1 MVKEAE
7 PKPVAPDR
15 QRPAQRGRLLQQL
28 GFGVFRATEQTL
40 TAFEGDLG
48 RTFRRL
54 RRRLFGV
61 PLTTAQEAQERLTKV
76 KGLAVLGS
84 DNLSSSAYATEEIV
98 RVLALAGAGVLSLTL
113 PISFVLVGVLAI
125 VVLSYHQ
132 VIRAYPGGG
141 GSFLVSRVNL
151 GDKAGL
157 VAAAALMI
165 DYVLTVA
172 VSVAA
177 GVQALTSVFPGLFE
191 LRVAIAAGAIVIL
204 ALGNLRG
211 IREAASLFVL
221 PIYVYLAGMLGLLGY
236 ALFRWATGSL
246 PTYTPPPDWAP
257 AIAAPLSLMLIL
269 RAFSS
274 GAVALTGVE
283 AISNGVGVFK
293 PSEQKNARITL
304 TSMALLFAGIFLG
317 LSFFAG
323 HFGLLPDPAEKETL
337 ISQLIRLLVGPGW
350 FHVVVQLSAAILLIV
365 AANTAFTGFPRLAY
379 VLANDDFMPHQFAG
393 RGERLVFTT
402 GILVLAGLA
411 IFFVIAF
418 QGSVTALIPLYTLGV
433 FVAFTLSQLGMV
445 SHWRKVRQRGWRLG
459 MSLNGVGAA
468 VTGAIAIEAISV
480 KFIHGAW
487 MVLVFMPLLVLM
499 MLAIRGHYTRLQ
511 RELALTPGDL
521 LPKPARPQLVVMP
534 VATMNKPFAEGL
546 TYARSLSPNITC
558 IHVAESMA
566 AAEEF
571 RRQWDQQGT
580 GIPLITIESPYRNFL
595 SPMLAYIDSVVQAA
609 PETIVTVVIP
619 EFVPK
624 RWWEH
629 LLHRQSAFRLKMA
642 LLHRPNVVVVDIP
655 YLVKT

>member
-1 MVKEAE
+1 MVKKAE

-28 GFGVFRATEQTL
+28 GFGVFRATEETL
-40 TAFEGDLG
+40 TAVEGDLG
-48 RTFRRL
+48 RTFRWL

-61 PLTTAQEAQERLTKV
+61 PLTTAQEAQERLTKL

-113 PISFVLVGVLAI
+113 PISLVLVGVLAI

-141 GSFLVSRVNL
+141 GSFLVSRANL
-151 GDKAGL
+151 GDRAGL

-177 GVQALTSVFPGLFE
+177 GVQALTSVFPGLFSF
-191 LRVAIAAGAIVIL
+191 RVAIATGAIIIL

-211 IREAASLFVL
+211 IREAASLFIL

-246 PTYTPPPDWAP
+246 PAYTPPPDWTP
-257 AIAAPLSLMLIL
+257 AIAGPLSLMLIL

-283 AISNGVGVFK
+283 SISDGVGVFK
-293 PSEQKNARITL
+293 PSEQRNARITL
-304 TSMALLFAGIFLG
+304 TWMALLFAAIFLG
-317 LSFFAG
+317 LSLFAG
-323 HFGLLPDPAEKETL
+323 HLRLVPDPTEQQTL
-337 ISQLIRLLVGPGW
+337 ISQLVRLLVGPGW
-350 FHVVVQLSAAILLIV
+350 FHVVVQLSAATLLFV
-365 AANTAFTGFPRLAY
+365 AANTAFTGFPRLSY
-379 VLANDDFMPHQFAG
+379 ILANDDFMPHQFAG

-411 IFFVIAF
+411 IFFVLVF

-433 FVAFTLSQLGMV
+433 FVAFTISQLGMV
-445 SHWRKVRQRGWRLG
+445 SHWRKVRQRGWRLA
-459 MSLNGVGAA
+459 MSLNGVGAV
-468 VTGAIAIEAISV
+468 VTGVIAVEAITV
-480 KFIHGAW
+480 KFVHGAW
-487 MVLVFMPLLVLM
+487 LVLVFMPLLVLM
-499 MLAIRGHYTRLQ
+499 MRAIRGHYTRLQ
-511 RELALTPGDL
+511 RELTLAPGDL
-521 LPKPARPQLVVMP
+521 LPKAAKPQLVVMP
-534 VATMNKPFAEGL
+534 VATVNKPFAEGL
-546 TYARSLSPNITC
+546 AYARSLSPNITC

-571 RRQWDQQGT
+571 RRQWEQQGT
-580 GIPLITIESPYRNFL
+580 GIPLITIESPYRNFI
-595 SPMLAYIDSVVQAA
+595 SPVLAYLDSIVQSA

-629 LLHRQSAFRLKMA
+629 FLHHQGALRLKMA
-642 LLHRPNVVVVDIP
+642 LLSRPNIVVVDIP
-655 YLVKT
+655 YLLKT

>member
-1 MVKEAE
+1 MVKKAE
-7 PKPVAPDR
+7 PKPIAPDR
-15 QRPAQRGRLLQQL
+15 QRPPQRGRLLQQL
-28 GFGVFRATEQTL
+28 SFGVFRATEETL
-40 TAFEGDLG
+40 AAVEGDLG
-48 RTFRRL
+48 RTFRWL
-54 RRRLFGV
+54 RRRVFGV

-98 RVLALAGAGVLSLTL
+98 RVLALAGAGVFSLTL
-113 PISFVLVGVLAI
+113 PISFVLVAVLTI

-151 GDKAGL
+151 GDKAGML
-157 VAAAALMI
+157 AAAALMI

-177 GVQALTSVFPGLFE
+177 GVQALTSVFPELFPFR
-191 LRVAIAAGAIVIL
+191 LVIATGAIILL

-211 IREAASLFVL
+211 IREAASLFIL
-221 PIYVYLAGMLGLLGY
+221 PVYVYLVGILGLLGY
-236 ALFRWATGSL
+236 AFFRLATGSL
-246 PTYTPPPDWAP
+246 PELTPPPDWTP
-257 AIAAPLSLMLIL
+257 AIAGPLSLMLIL

-283 AISNGVGVFK
+283 AISDGVGVFK
-293 PSEQKNARITL
+293 PSEPRNARITL
-304 TSMALLFAGIFLG
+304 TLMALFFAAIFLG

-323 HFGLLPDPAEKETL
+323 HFGLVPDPSEKETL
-337 ISQLIRLLVGPGW
+337 ISQLVRLLVGPGW
-350 FHVVVQLSAAILLIV
+350 FHVVVQLAAATLLLV

-379 VLANDDFMPHQFAG
+379 ILASEDFMPHQFAG

-433 FVAFTLSQLGMV
+433 FVAFTLTQLGMI
-445 SHWRKVRQRGWRLG
+445 SHSRKVRQRGWRLA
-459 MSLNGVGAA
+459 MSLNGVGAV
-468 VTGAIAIEAISV
+468 VTGVIAVEAITV
-480 KFIHGAW
+480 KFVHGAW
-487 MVLVFMPLLVLM
+487 LVLVFMPLLVLM
-499 MLAIRGHYTRLQ
+499 MRAIRGHYTRLK
-511 RELALTPGDL
+511 RELALAPGDL

-558 IHVAESMA
+558 IHVAETMA

-571 RRQWDQQGT
+571 RRQWEQQAT
-580 GIPLITIESPYRNFL
+580 GIPLVTIESPYRNFL
-595 SPMLAYIDSVVQAA
+595 SPMLAYIDSIVQSA

-629 LLHRQSAFRLKMA
+629 FLHRQSALRLKMA
-642 LLHRPNVVVVDIP
+642 LLARPNVVVVDIP